1 MNNSKTGKRNQE
13 TAFRYSKLQ
22 TIKYRGD
29 RKMRVMVIGSK
40 TIPAAGHRTG
50 FAASYKSQKPVNGS
64 VIYVVYLCNDVHGI
78 ACGSFWINSTV
89 CKPEKIVLY
98 QLYNLQTSQ
107 NFVVQFE
114 PLVDKFL

>member
-40 TIPAAGHRTG
+40 TICRK
-50 FAASYKSQKPVNGS
+50 SYKSQKPVNGS
-64 VIYVVYLCNDVHGI
+64 VIYVVYLCNDVHGLSLI
-78 ACGSFWINSTV
+78 H
-89 CKPEKIVLY
+89 L
-98 QLYNLQTSQ
+98 
-107 NFVVQFE
+107 
-114 PLVDKFL
+114 